1 MATHAGEKTLTAST
15 MDDLEAALAHLEA
28 ELRHEQDVHQAERAE
43 ITAELDQIKAELL
56 QEKIARKSMA
66 SARTALTAAQGAA
79 INRLQ
84 ANNDLLKVELSSEQ
98 KARQK
103 VSGPSSAS
111 VLLIFLLT
119 RTLSRLVMT

>member
-1 MATHAGEKTLTAST
+1 MATYAGEKTLTAST

-43 ITAELDQIKAELL
+43 ITAELDRIKAELL
-56 QEKIARKSMA
+56 QEKIARKSMDNT
-66 SARTALTAAQGAA
+66 RTALTAAQGAA

-84 ANNDLLKVELSSEQ
+84 ANNDSLKVELSSEQ
-98 KARQK
+98 TARQK
-103 VSGPSSAS
+103 VSDPSSAS
-111 VLLIFLLT
+111 VVLDFLLT